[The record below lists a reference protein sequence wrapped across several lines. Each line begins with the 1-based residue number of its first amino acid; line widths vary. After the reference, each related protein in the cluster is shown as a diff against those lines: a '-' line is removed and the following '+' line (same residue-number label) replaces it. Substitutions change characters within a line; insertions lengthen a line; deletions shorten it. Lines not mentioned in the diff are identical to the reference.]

1 MRKTIYLIN
10 SLLAVALF
18 GMLIAVLSV
27 THSVA
32 FAATEDSVK
41 SDVSVTGEDIV
52 EGNTYYLQWLNL
64 SVVYNGSRQAPSA
77 VLKCNEDSS
86 FEKIA
91 TVYVKNEAGE
101 AVTAVDVGDYVAV
114 AECTGINFGEGE
126 NEKEFSISPLSVI
139 VNWDKAE
146 SYTYSG
152 QAQGPTARYT
162 DVNGASH
169 TLTANGYGANAGT
182 YTASVTADAA
192 GGNYILTNLTCGYMI
207 SPLSVAVNWG
217 DTTRYTYNGN
227 VQGPTASYA
236 DVSGA
241 SHTLTSSGLGT
252 NVGIYTASVTADAA
266 GGNYT
271 LNNLTCEYEIG
282 KLIGKVLW
290 VVADYYIANGQPQVP
305 RAFVVGV
312 NGDFIEL
319 PINGAGTKA
328 GEYTAEID
336 LSQVDSNIELSGE
349 MSYRY
354 KIKSENLF
362 GPVGTALS
370 IIFGILCAIP
380 VGFIIYWFCF
390 RKKKDDEQQKEDNQ
404 FISRLQNDISERDR
418 TISGLQRANQSL
430 IYDLAAVQDE
440 MEQAKRSLPSLERT
454 LAETKQKLAEAK
466 RQLSEIEST
475 DKEAVDKLKNKVK
488 NLTEQVRSL
497 SEENERLKSQKAK
510 EPDFYKHPI
519 EEYFPDID
527 AAYEY
532 AESCDYNP
540 NDPEGSF
547 ITQRQKLRDIMNLI
561 TIYRSQRR

>member
-1 MRKTIYLIN
+1 
-10 SLLAVALF
+10 
-18 GMLIAVLSV
+18 
-27 THSVA
+27 
-32 FAATEDSVK
+32 
-41 SDVSVTGEDIV
+41 
-52 EGNTYYLQWLNL
+52 
-64 SVVYNGSRQAPSA
+64 
-77 VLKCNEDSS
+77 
-86 FEKIA
+86 
-91 TVYVKNEAGE
+91 
-101 AVTAVDVGDYVAV
+101 
-114 AECTGINFGEGE
+114 
-126 NEKEFSISPLSVI
+126 
-139 VNWDKAE
+139 
-146 SYTYSG
+146 
-152 QAQGPTARYT
+152 
-162 DVNGASH
+162 
-169 TLTANGYGANAGT
+169 
-182 YTASVTADAA
+182 
-192 GGNYILTNLTCGYMI
+192 MI